1 LEGKIKINT
10 VITYIFFFLFLL
22 SSFDIFLNIKIFG
35 YNIRSIYILEFF
47 LASYIL
53 SHYFYKK
60 DSTIKLINY
69 RYLFIWFFIVF
80 LFIPNTTVLTRNIGY
95 AVWLLL
101 SILLIGIMSTLI
113 RSEKMFYKV
122 MHLYIMSFCFIAIFG
137 LIQFVVGLFGIKLLT
152 TQWWIYG
159 VLPRINGF
167 NYEPSYYG
175 SYLIIGWTLLLYLIF
190 HNDFF
195 AKKYKKYF
203 FVITISLILSSSR
216 MAILTMLLS
225 ICSLILVQSI
235 KKFLKGK
242 ISKKLVK
249 YVFLLV
255 LIFILLIIVII
266 NYWNEINFLFSGL
279 GIFGSSSHSSGAR
292 IKTMIDTFR
301 IFLNSPIIGY
311 SLGGIPS
318 AIAQLGGYNI
328 STQIEAKNFEGMN
341 IFLEVLAASGI
352 IGYIFFL
359 LFIYLLYFK
368 AFKIAKAIYYKNFTY
383 SIIVKSLIFSLFWEM
398 FILSMNQNILR
409 PYLWIAI
416 GMLSSSIF
424 VGRELLY
431 EANINNRL

>member
-1 LEGKIKINT
+1 
-10 VITYIFFFLFLL
+10 
-22 SSFDIFLNIKIFG
+22 
-35 YNIRSIYILEFF
+35 
-47 LASYIL
+47 
-53 SHYFYKK
+53 
-60 DSTIKLINY
+60 
-69 RYLFIWFFIVF
+69 
-80 LFIPNTTVLTRNIGY
+80 
-95 AVWLLL
+95 
-101 SILLIGIMSTLI
+101 
-113 RSEKMFYKV
+113 
-122 MHLYIMSFCFIAIFG
+122 
-137 LIQFVVGLFGIKLLT
+137 
-152 TQWWIYG
+152 
-159 VLPRINGF
+159 
-167 NYEPSYYG
+167 
-175 SYLIIGWTLLLYLIF
+175 
-190 HNDFF
+190 
-195 AKKYKKYF
+195 
-203 FVITISLILSSSR
+203 
-216 MAILTMLLS
+216 
-225 ICSLILVQSI
+225 
-235 KKFLKGK
+235 
-242 ISKKLVK
+242 
-249 YVFLLV
+249 

-279 GIFGSSSHSSGAR
+279 GIFGSSSHSSAPR

-301 IFLNSPIIGY
+301 IFLKSPIIGY

-318 AIAQLGGYNI
+318 AIAQLKGYNI
-328 STQIEAKNFEGMN
+328 STQIEAKNYEGMN